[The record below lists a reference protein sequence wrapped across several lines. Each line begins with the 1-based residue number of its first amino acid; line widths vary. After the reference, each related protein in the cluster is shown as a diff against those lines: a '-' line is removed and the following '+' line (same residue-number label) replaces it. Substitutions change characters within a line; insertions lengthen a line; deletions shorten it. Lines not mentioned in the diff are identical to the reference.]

1 MIPGMNPNS
10 THTEQNNDAIAK
22 IEYPVAE
29 GAGAAAVPAAPACPP
44 DAISQSD
51 GFGTGRDLS
60 PSPPGGPGAG
70 CVESAMG
77 TGEGGGGCG
86 PEGAGDWPNGTNSGG
101 GTGPGAGA
109 ATGTVNGLWQAG
121 QVICVPL

>member
-1 MIPGMNPNS
+1 MIPGMNPNV

-29 GAGAAAVPAAPACPP
+29 GAGAAAVPAAPVCPP

-51 GFGTGRDLS
+51 GFGAGGDFSAS
-60 PSPPGGPGAG
+60 PADGPGAAR
-70 CVESAMG
+70 VESALG
-77 TGEGGGGCG
+77 AEDGGGSCG
-86 PEGAGDWPNGTNSGG
+86 LDGAADWPNRTNTGG

-121 QVICVPL
+121 QMICVPL